1 MQLFRFGPKGQ
12 ENPGVV
18 VDGVHKDCSAHFEDW
33 NRDFFNDDGMSQL
46 RALVEKKGEGLP
58 NTPADAR
65 LGACVA
71 RPHMLMCIGL
81 NYSDHA
87 AESGMEPPDK
97 PVIFQKSTSAVSG
110 PFDDVTIPKNSTKT
124 DWEVELGV
132 VIGKDTKQSIAKK
145 IGLPATAGLEG
156 AYYYVRSTFNAPG
169 FKSAQ
174 LVDRTVVVLSFD
186 QRSKLK
192 NIETFNVDNGNFV
205 RLDYRVTETGLDNK
219 NILQQIIG
227 SISGPSASG
236 LGM

>member
-1 MQLFRFGPKGQ
+1 LIYLRVH
-12 ENPGVV
+12 VV
-18 VDGVHKDCSAHFEDW
+18 ILLTSVFLSCTANIKNHGYIPSK
-33 NRDFFNDDGMSQL
+33 
-46 RALVEKKGEGLP
+46 
-58 NTPADAR
+58 
-65 LGACVA
+65 
-71 RPHMLMCIGL
+71 
-81 NYSDHA
+81 SDL
-87 AESGMEPPDK
+87 E
-97 PVIFQKSTSAVSG
+97 T
-110 PFDDVTIPKNSTKT
+110 
-124 DWEVELGV
+124 L
-132 VIGKDTKQSIAKK
+132 VIGKDTKQSITKK

-219 NILQQIIG
+219 NILNQLIG
-227 SISGPSASG
+227 SISGPSASS

>member
-1 MQLFRFGPKGQ
+1 MIY
-12 ENPGVV
+12 
-18 VDGVHKDCSAHFEDW
+18 
-33 NRDFFNDDGMSQL
+33 L
-46 RALVEKKGEGLP
+46 RA
-58 NTPADAR
+58 
-65 LGACVA
+65 CVVILLTSVHLSCTTNIKNHGYI
-71 RPHMLMCIGL
+71 PSK
-81 NYSDHA
+81 SDL
-87 AESGMEPPDK
+87 E
-97 PVIFQKSTSAVSG
+97 T
-110 PFDDVTIPKNSTKT
+110 
-124 DWEVELGV
+124 L
-132 VIGKDTKQSIAKK
+132 VIGKDTKQSISKK

-227 SISGPSASG
+227 SISGPSASSF
-236 LGM
+236 GM

>member
-1 MQLFRFGPKGQ
+1 MIQKAHSLESKKLIYLRVY
-12 ENPGVV
+12 VV
-18 VDGVHKDCSAHFEDW
+18 ILLTSVFLSCTTNIKNHGYIPSK
-33 NRDFFNDDGMSQL
+33 
-46 RALVEKKGEGLP
+46 
-58 NTPADAR
+58 
-65 LGACVA
+65 
-71 RPHMLMCIGL
+71 
-81 NYSDHA
+81 SDL
-87 AESGMEPPDK
+87 E
-97 PVIFQKSTSAVSG
+97 T
-110 PFDDVTIPKNSTKT
+110 
-124 DWEVELGV
+124 L
-132 VIGKDTKQSIAKK
+132 VIGKDTKKSVAKK

-227 SISGPSASG
+227 SISGPSASS

>member
-1 MQLFRFGPKGQ
+1 MIQKAHSLESKKLIYLRVY
-12 ENPGVV
+12 VV
-18 VDGVHKDCSAHFEDW
+18 I
-33 NRDFFNDDGMSQL
+33 L
-46 RALVEKKGEGLP
+46 L
-58 NTPADAR
+58 T
-65 LGACVA
+65 CVLLSCTTNIKNHGYI
-71 RPHMLMCIGL
+71 PSK
-81 NYSDHA
+81 SDL
-87 AESGMEPPDK
+87 E
-97 PVIFQKSTSAVSG
+97 T
-110 PFDDVTIPKNSTKT
+110 
-124 DWEVELGV
+124 L

-227 SISGPSASG
+227 SISGPSASS

>member
-1 MQLFRFGPKGQ
+1 MIQK
-12 ENPGVV
+12 
-18 VDGVHKDCSAHFEDW
+18 AHSLE
-33 NRDFFNDDGMSQL
+33 SKKLIYL
-46 RALVEKKGEGLP
+46 RLYLVILLTSFLLSCTTNIKNHGYIPSK
-58 NTPADAR
+58 
-65 LGACVA
+65 
-71 RPHMLMCIGL
+71 
-81 NYSDHA
+81 SDL
-87 AESGMEPPDK
+87 E
-97 PVIFQKSTSAVSG
+97 T
-110 PFDDVTIPKNSTKT
+110 
-124 DWEVELGV
+124 L
-132 VIGKDTKQSIAKK
+132 VIGKDTKQSVAKK

-156 AYYYVRSTFNAPG
+156 SYYYVRSTFNAPG

-227 SISGPSASG
+227 SISGPSASS

>member
-1 MQLFRFGPKGQ
+1 MIQKAHSLESKKLIYLRVY
-12 ENPGVV
+12 VV
-18 VDGVHKDCSAHFEDW
+18 ILLTSVLLSCTT
-33 NRDFFNDDGMSQL
+33 NI
-46 RALVEKKGEGLP
+46 KKHGYIP
-58 NTPADAR
+58 
-65 LGACVA
+65 
-71 RPHMLMCIGL
+71 
-81 NYSDHA
+81 S
-87 AESGMEPPDK
+87 
-97 PVIFQKSTSAVSG
+97 KS
-110 PFDDVTIPKNSTKT
+110 
-124 DWEVELGV
+124 ELETL

-227 SISGPSASG
+227 SIGGPSASN

>member
-1 MQLFRFGPKGQ
+1 MIQKAHSLGSKKLIYLRVY
-12 ENPGVV
+12 VV
-18 VDGVHKDCSAHFEDW
+18 ILLTSVLLSCTTNIKNHGYIPSK
-33 NRDFFNDDGMSQL
+33 
-46 RALVEKKGEGLP
+46 
-58 NTPADAR
+58 
-65 LGACVA
+65 
-71 RPHMLMCIGL
+71 
-81 NYSDHA
+81 SDL
-87 AESGMEPPDK
+87 E
-97 PVIFQKSTSAVSG
+97 T
-110 PFDDVTIPKNSTKT
+110 
-124 DWEVELGV
+124 L

-205 RLDYRVTETGLDNK
+205 RLDYRITETGLDNK

-227 SISGPSASG
+227 SISGPSASS

>member
-1 MQLFRFGPKGQ
+1 MIQKAHSLESKKLIYLRVY
-12 ENPGVV
+12 VV
-18 VDGVHKDCSAHFEDW
+18 ILLTSV
-33 NRDFFNDDGMSQL
+33 L
-46 RALVEKKGEGLP
+46 L
-58 NTPADAR
+58 
-65 LGACVA
+65 ACTTNIKNHGYI
-71 RPHMLMCIGL
+71 PSK
-81 NYSDHA
+81 SDL
-87 AESGMEPPDK
+87 E
-97 PVIFQKSTSAVSG
+97 T
-110 PFDDVTIPKNSTKT
+110 
-124 DWEVELGV
+124 L

-227 SISGPSASG
+227 SIGGPSASNI
-236 LGM
+236 GM

>member
-1 MQLFRFGPKGQ
+1 MIYLKGYIFILITSVLLSCTT
-12 ENPGVV
+12 NI
-18 VDGVHKDCSAHFEDW
+18 K
-33 NRDFFNDDGMSQL
+33 
-46 RALVEKKGEGLP
+46 
-58 NTPADAR
+58 
-65 LGACVA
+65 
-71 RPHMLMCIGL
+71 
-81 NYSDHA
+81 NYGYIPSKSDL
-87 AESGMEPPDK
+87 E
-97 PVIFQKSTSAVSG
+97 T
-110 PFDDVTIPKNSTKT
+110 
-124 DWEVELGV
+124 L
-132 VIGKDTKQSIAKK
+132 VIGKDNKQSIAKK

-186 QRSKLK
+186 KRSKLK

-227 SISGPSASG
+227 SISGPSASS